1 MSELL
6 EISFPG
12 GKRVDVQ
19 VGGFDIGTD
28 QSVKNGGEASAPAPF
43 TLFLASLASCSGI
56 YALNF
61 CQTRKLPTDGLSLT
75 MEWEGGGKSPA
86 NAIPACGCGYQMVF
100 QTATAPALSRRWI
113 FARSKNRCW
122 SHQPSRSNWKTE
134 VAPGGPGCP
143 SAQRRL
149 QRSHPP
155 SSKMP
160 AIDEPA
166 RDARAGKPALPAES
180 GGAGQDHQ
188 PVGFQ

>member
-86 NAIPACGCGYQMVF
+86 NAVARMRLRLPDGFPDRYRSGIVKAMDLCAVKKQM
-100 QTATAPALSRRWI
+100 L
-113 FARSKNRCW
+113 
-122 SHQPSRSNWKTE
+122 E
-134 VAPGGPGCP
+134 
-143 SAQRRL
+143 
-149 QRSHPP
+149 PP
-155 SSKMP
+155 TFE
-160 AIDEPA
+160 IQLEN
-166 RDARAGKPALPAES
+166 
-180 GGAGQDHQ
+180 
-188 PVGFQ
+188 